1 MQFLERVPDNSRPQM
16 PDVEGLGDI
25 RGGIIQHDYPALPDV
40 GRAVVLLLLQDAGN
54 QSAQQVRTGKVNIQV
69 PVDGFGTLHAV
80 AADAGGEG
88 VCDLHR
94 GAAQDTGKLEARQGD
109 IAHGG
114 VGGVFQQ
121 VENVG
126 LGQRRDT
133 LRGNRLYAAEDLSCQ
148 QLLDLQH
155 HTVGS
160 FLIMS

>member
-1 MQFLERVPDNSRPQM
+1 MQ
-16 PDVEGLGDI
+16 
-25 RGGIIQHDYPALPDV
+25 
-40 GRAVVLLLLQDAGN
+40 
-54 QSAQQVRTGKVNIQV
+54 
-69 PVDGFGTLHAV
+69 
-80 AADAGGEG
+80 
-88 VCDLHR
+88 

-126 LGQRRDT
+126 LGQRRGT
-133 LRGNRLYAAEDLSCQ
+133 LRGNRLYAAKDLSCQ